1 MSNAAT
7 LERPAAK
14 PAPVDNTVT
23 AGAPL
28 RDANATV
35 AASRPVTSAWQWVAP
50 MTCDIT
56 PSWVGGDGEFA
67 EGVGPTGQRVV
78 RRRFTDE
85 NAMYASPLESIVT
98 IMRAAGEA
106 GIAPAVVETSGNDV
120 ISAQLPETWRGA
132 KLDELRDTRLLLH
145 ALDVRRAVHQLD
157 LGKRM
162 LTCARGVAM
171 RSVVHDVAVMRARC
185 GEAGMTLPRDVD
197 RILAKLE
204 PFIAAAPTIAREPVL
219 CHGDGAASN
228 VLFDTADPA
237 VMPKLSG
244 WTLCGLRDPYEEA
257 GSVLSELHPFCVVD
271 DVQVLRRL
279 GLDPSRAFAAQ
290 GFAVLDGVLFAGELS
305 LEGAVRPIAG
315 LLAYDLCA
323 QRQDLALVS
332 AAEDGAGR
340 IEGIR
345 RRVIESLGQL
355 RRGEFAELGG
365 ALAPEKPQE
374 LDFRDIAG
382 HDMAKRAFQIA
393 AAGGHGL
400 LMMGPPG
407 SGKTMLASRL
417 PSILAPLSRSE
428 ALEAAVIHSV
438 AGRDAAPLLAGI
450 RPFHAPHHCATLA
463 GLVGGGS
470 PPRPGAISLA
480 HNGVLFLDEL
490 PEFAPSV
497 LQGIRQPMEAGE
509 VVVTRADG
517 SVRFPARFMLVAAA
531 NPCPCGFFGDGE
543 RTCTCSQRQVH
554 QYQGRV
560 GGPLMDRIDVHID
573 VARIPPG
580 QVLSTGHGTSSAKLR
595 EGVLAAREYASWRRS
610 TTGFDERARQAE
622 VLVESCAMSEA
633 DRDFLEKLAASGSM
647 SGRAIMR
654 TLALARTIADME
666 QVPKVGRDHL
676 CEAVGFRLR
685 EGGA

>member
-1 MSNAAT
+1 MSASCVVHAAT
-7 LERPAAK
+7 LRGVQAVPVEVEVCVGNGMPGFSVVGMADASVQESRERVRAALRACGFDMPNSK
-14 PAPVDNTVT
+14 VVVNLAPS
-23 AGAPL
+23 AL
-28 RDANATV
+28 RKTGSGFDLPIA
-35 AASRPVTSAWQWVAP
+35 
-50 MTCDIT
+50 
-56 PSWVGGDGEFA
+56 VGLLCA
-67 EGVGPTGQRVV
+67 TGQV
-78 RRRFTDE
+78 R
-85 NAMYASPLESIVT
+85 P
-98 IMRAAGEA
+98 
-106 GIAPAVVETSGNDV
+106 
-120 ISAQLPETWRGA
+120 
-132 KLDELRDTRLLLH
+132 
-145 ALDVRRAVHQLD
+145 
-157 LGKRM
+157 
-162 LTCARGVAM
+162 
-171 RSVVHDVAVMRARC
+171 
-185 GEAGMTLPRDVD
+185 
-197 RILAKLE
+197 
-204 PFIAAAPTIAREPVL
+204 
-219 CHGDGAASN
+219 
-228 VLFDTADPA
+228 
-237 VMPKLSG
+237 
-244 WTLCGLRDPYEEA
+244 
-257 GSVLSELHPFCVVD
+257 
-271 DVQVLRRL
+271 
-279 GLDPSRAFAAQ
+279 
-290 GFAVLDGVLFAGELS
+290 AVLDGALFAGELS
-305 LEGAVRPIAG
+305 LEGVVRPVAG
-315 LLAYDLCA
+315 LLAYALCA
-323 QRQDLALVS
+323 QRQGYALVS
-332 AAEDGAGR
+332 AAEEGAGR

-345 RRVIESLGQL
+345 RHVIESLGQL
-355 RRGEFAELGG
+355 RRGQFAELGG

-450 RPFHAPHHCATLA
+450 RPFHAPHHCASLA

-531 NPCPCGFFGDGE
+531 NPCPCGFFGDSE
-543 RTCTCSQRQVH
+543 RSCTCSQRQVH

-595 EGVLAAREYASWRRS
+595 EGVLSAREYASWRRS
-610 TTGFDERARQAE
+610 TTGLDERARQAE
-622 VLVESCAMSEA
+622 VLVGSCAMSDA
-633 DRDFLEKLAASGSM
+633 DRAFMEKLAASGSM

-654 TLALARTIADME
+654 SPGPSPTWSRFPRWAAITYAKQSAFE
-666 QVPKVGRDHL
+666 CAK
-676 CEAVGFRLR
+676 AVCD
-685 EGGA
+685 GGLQT